1 MFKNLIIYRTALHQG
16 FDIEALA
23 ATLLACRFT
32 PCGAT
37 QPISVGWVPPRGLA
51 NAPMIESVG
60 GHHLIKL
67 MVEQKVVPGSV
78 IKRRTDEIAK
88 KIEDDTGRKPGKKQT
103 KEIKEQALL
112 DLLPMAFTKQS
123 SVQIWLA
130 PTLGLLMMDA
140 SSQGK
145 ADEIVAQVVTV
156 IDGLEVRPLQTES
169 SPAAMMAHWLVSG
182 EPPSNFTVDRELE
195 LKSTDEM
202 KSSVRYGRHALD
214 IEEIRQH
221 ITGGKAPTKLA
232 LTWNGRVS
240 FVLSDTLVL
249 KKLAFLEGV
258 FEGMAS
264 VDKDEAFDADLA
276 ILTGELSQLIPDL
289 VGAMGGEYERK
300 DAQK

>member
-1 MFKNLIIYRTALHQG
+1 VFKNLTVYRVGAQWLPNLKEIEDRLHK
-16 FDIEALA
+16 E
-23 ATLLACRFT
+23 RFV
-32 PCGAT
+32 PCGTT
-37 QPISVGWVPPRGLA
+37 QPISMGWVPPRGLA
-51 NAPMIESVG
+51 NAPMIESVD

-145 ADEIVAQVVTV
+145 ADEIVAQVVKV
-156 IDGLEVRPLQTES
+156 MDGLEVRHVQTEQS
-169 SPAAMMAHWLVSG
+169 SAAMMSDWLVSG

-202 KSSVRYGRHALD
+202 KSVVRYSRHALD
-214 IEEIRQH
+214 TDEVRQH
-221 ITGGKAPTKLA
+221 IASGKQPTKLSM
-232 LTWNGRVS
+232 TWEGRVS
-240 FVLSDTLVL
+240 LLLTDTMQL
-249 KKLAFLEGV
+249 KKISFLDGV
-258 FEGMAS
+258 FEGQAPAN
-264 VDKDEAFDADLA
+264 KDEAFDADLA
-276 ILTGELSQLIPDL
+276 IATGELSQLLPDL
-289 VGAMGGEYERK
+289 IEALGGELPLS
-300 DAQK
+300 